1 MARQVGW
8 NAAELDAFYEK
19 LNRKYDLKEQA
30 AASKTPEPEPNW
42 YGGNKDEEEYW
53 KEMRKRNTALE
64 TQKLINEGQTN
75 LQEMKGQN
83 ELAVHGLTESGALAR
98 QKLMGEAEKY
108 KADQSLLGEKYR
120 ADKTAET
127 LSSGAKT
134 DPRALLFKTWSES
147 MDPTPERLATLEAGY
162 KTIFGKPQESN
173 QVSTKQPPTDFG
185 ASERPDTMRTLPAA
199 QPPVSSRGAASMTFG
214 TDMGTASVNPL
225 RKRKEALDAF
235 YRSNPGMKRILE

>member
-1 MARQVGW
+1 MARIDLRGLIDEVLSLVKDR
-8 NAAELDAFYEK
+8 NAS
-19 LNRKYDLKEQA
+19 LNNQ
-30 AASKTPEPEPNW
+30 SGGW

-64 TQKLINEGQTN
+64 GQKLINEGQTN
-75 LQEMKGQN
+75 LQEIKNVGESTANDAQN
-83 ELAVHGLTESGALAR
+83 AGALAR
-98 QKLMGEAEKY
+98 QKLASDTERY
-108 KADQSLLGEKYR
+108 KADQSLLGEKYK
-120 ADKTAET
+120 ADKTAES
-127 LSSGAKT
+127 LSGSAKT
-134 DPRALLFKTWSES
+134 DPRALLFKTWGES
-147 MDPTPERLATLEAGY
+147 TNPTPEGLATLEAGY

-173 QVSTKQPPTDFG
+173 QTSTKQPPTDFG

-199 QPPVSSRGAASMTFG
+199 QPPVSSGGAASMTFG

>member
-1 MARQVGW
+1 MARIDLRGLIDEVLSLVKDR
-8 NAAELDAFYEK
+8 NAS
-19 LNRKYDLKEQA
+19 LNNQ
-30 AASKTPEPEPNW
+30 SGGW

-64 TQKLINEGQTN
+64 GQKLINEGQTN

-83 ELAVHGLTESGALAR
+83 ELAVHGVTESGATAR
-98 QKLMGEAEKY
+98 QKLLGDTERY
-108 KADQSLLGEKYR
+108 KADQSLLGEKYK
-120 ADKTAET
+120 ADKTAES
-127 LSSGAKT
+127 LSGSAKT
-134 DPRALLFKTWSES
+134 DPRALLFKTWGES
-147 MDPTPERLATLEAGY
+147 TDPTPERLATLEAGY

-173 QVSTKQPPTDFG
+173 QTSTKQPPTDFG

-199 QPPVSSRGAASMTFG
+199 QPPVSSGGAASMTFG